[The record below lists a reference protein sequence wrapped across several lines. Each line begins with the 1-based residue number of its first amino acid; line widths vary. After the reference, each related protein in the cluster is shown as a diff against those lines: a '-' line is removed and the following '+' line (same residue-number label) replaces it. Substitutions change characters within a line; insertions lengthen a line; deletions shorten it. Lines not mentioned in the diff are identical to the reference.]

1 MVLGPKNQTILNS
14 LRFTLYVFVPSPPMS
29 IRKIALGL
37 LVSVVSL
44 YFVLRNVQW
53 DEVWL
58 HLSRLNLLLFS
69 LSMLFMLV
77 AYFLMTWRWQHL
89 LDPLEIPGTA
99 GTGHPTHSVAYAT
112 GIRHHVSLLRLYG
125 MTMTGYFFNAFF
137 PARAG
142 DLVRAYLLGRR
153 TGLRKTTVLATVV
166 IEKAFDGMAL
176 LLMLL
181 VSLLLLPSAAGSHS
195 LGFDP
200 NSLAW
205 ISGVALV
212 GGLVGLALFYRHNAR
227 IAYVVEKV
235 LGYLPFPDKL
245 RKIAVRLIET
255 FASGMHVFKN
265 PRPLISAA
273 LISLLVWAVVA
284 LMFLSALVSFDAPF
298 PRGLMDPVGLLFMTA
313 IVNLGLLIPA
323 LPGNVGTYEALCIAT
338 MAFFKV
344 DKELAVAF
352 ALVFHVGQ
360 LIATLAVGVI
370 AFWSQ
375 HMSLAELRPVEAKA
389 EHEAEE
395 ALEEPNLLGDQV
407 EPGSGGALRDA
418 VRRAAE

>member
-1 MVLGPKNQTILNS
+1 
-14 LRFTLYVFVPSPPMS
+14 MS
-29 IRKIALGL
+29 IRKVSLGL

-44 YFVLRNVQW
+44 YFVLRNVNW
-53 DEVWL
+53 SEVWM
-58 HLSRLNLLLFS
+58 HLRTIDPLLFS
-69 LSMLFMLV
+69 LAMLLMLA

-89 LDPLEIPGTA
+89 LDPLDIPGA
-99 GTGHPTHSVAYAT
+99 GTSTGAGSRPPGQTQPR
-112 GIRHHVSLLRLYG
+112 GIRHHVSLPRLYG

-142 DLVRAYLLGRR
+142 DLVRAYLLGGR

-181 VSLLLLPSAAGSHS
+181 LSLLLLPSASASES

-200 NSLAW
+200 DTLAW

-212 GGLVGLALFYRHNAR
+212 SVLVGLVLFYRHNAR
-227 IAYVVEKV
+227 IAYLVEKV
-235 LGYLPFPDKL
+235 LGYLPLPDKL
-245 RKIAVRLIET
+245 KRIAVRLIET

-273 LISLLVWAVVA
+273 FISLIVWAVVA
-284 LMFLSALVSFDAPF
+284 LMFLAALASFNTPF
-298 PRGLMDPVGLLFMTA
+298 PPGLMDPVGLLFITS
-313 IVNLGLLIPA
+313 IVNLGLLVPA

-360 LIATLAVGVI
+360 LVTTLGVGLIALWAQQLT
-370 AFWSQ
+370 
-375 HMSLAELRPVEAKA
+375 LAELRPVEEQA

-395 ALEEPNLLGDQV
+395 AAEEPGFLEEPVDQAGAETALEAARLPV
-407 EPGSGGALRDA
+407 EEQVKS
-418 VRRAAE
+418 